1 MAKRP
6 QPKTIDDMVIDALER
21 SGLGLTAWCAKNKL
35 NPRLVYRWRFE
46 EIDRP
51 QLAKVIAFAKAVGQK
66 TAAVQAAL
74 EKRIRH

>member
-1 MAKRP
+1 MPRRP
-6 QPKTIDDMVIDALER
+6 QPKTIDDMVIAALER
-21 SGLGLTAWCAKNKL
+21 SGLGLTAWCNENRL

-46 EIDRP
+46 QLDRP